1 VLILSVPDKF
11 KTLTGG
17 ARYDVCGYAGP
28 GRQISDPEHF
38 IYRAAL
44 PGGGCVSLLKVLLTN
59 VCINDCGY
67 CVNQVGRDCP
77 RSSFK
82 PEELA
87 GTFAEMVQKDKVTGL
102 FLSSGIAGDP
112 SLTMQSMIDAV
123 HVVRKR
129 YQFKGYVH
137 LKILPGASFS
147 CVEEACRIATR
158 VSVNM
163 EAPTAAHLARL
174 SSRKDI
180 HSGILERM
188 NWVKRLTEKHPGLA
202 PGGQTTQ
209 FVVGAAGETD
219 RDLLVRTD
227 SLYSEIGLKRVYFS
241 AFRPIHESRLE
252 NLTPTPPLR
261 EHRLYQADWLLRI
274 YGFSIKEVDL
284 ALSQSGNLPLDRD
297 PKQLIAREQPWFFP
311 VDINKASYVELL
323 HVPGIGPASAR
334 KIIEVRKESK
344 IDSLK
349 QLQKMR
355 VVVKRA
361 APYIR
366 YNGMLDWEKQLSF
379 LPVLEGVDESQ
390 G

>member
-1 VLILSVPDKF
+1 VLNLRLPDKF
-11 KTLTGG
+11 KTLTVG
-17 ARYDVCGYAGP
+17 ASYDICGYAGP
-28 GRQISDPEHF
+28 GREISNPDRF
-38 IYRAAL
+38 IYSAAL
-44 PGGGCVSLLKVLLTN
+44 PGGGCVNLFKVLMTN
-59 VCINDCGY
+59 VCTNDCGY
-67 CVNQVGRDCP
+67 CVNQIGRDCP
-77 RSSFK
+77 RTSFRTD
-82 PEELA
+82 ELA
-87 GTFAEMVQKDKVTGL
+87 GIFSEMVQKRRVTGL

-112 SLTMQSMIDAV
+112 SRTMQSMIDAV
-123 HVVRKR
+123 HILRNR
-129 YQFKGYVH
+129 YQFKGYIH
-137 LKILPGASFS
+137 LKILPGASYS

-174 SSRKDI
+174 SAKKDI

-188 NWVKRLTEKHPGLA
+188 NWVRGLTEKNPRLA

-209 FVVGAAGETD
+209 FVVGAAGESD
-219 RDLLVRTD
+219 RDLLTRTD
-227 SLYSEIGLKRVYFS
+227 SLYGEIGLKRVYFS
-241 AFRPIHESRLE
+241 AFRPVSDSRLE

-274 YGFSIKEVDL
+274 YGFSLREVDL
-284 ALSQSGNLPLDRD
+284 ALGSSGNLVLDQD
-297 PKQLIAREQPWFFP
+297 PKQLIARAQPWFFP
-311 VDINKASYVELL
+311 VDINKASYAELL
-323 HVPGIGPASAR
+323 RVPGIGPTSAQ
-334 KIIEVRKESK
+334 KIVDVRKESK

-379 LPVLEGVDESQ
+379 LPEIEGV
-390 G
+390 